1 MPVVWNSG
9 EINGL
14 SLDSYPMDKGNSNFF
29 VKFLKENKG
38 NNNHEKKDLDRILK
52 ICELGDP
59 NQQMLKLFQQTVYN
73 PTGWFPSYNIST
85 FPPGWL
91 AGIQDTP
98 PRPTLVDLDTQLAL
112 SHIISELIYYNVLV
126 FLVGRQWI
134 NRFRAQSQKSK
145 RIRRRN

>member
-59 NQQMLKLFQQTVYN
+59 DQQMLKLFQQTVYN

-98 PRPTLVDLDTQLAL
+98 SRPTLVDLDTQLAL
-112 SHIISELIYYNVLV
+112 SHIISELIYYTVLV